1 MASMRAAY
9 LDPSEAG
16 GRHHVFIKAEG
27 RRRRARW
34 QACASWSTGWAAA
47 RTRIRA
53 TPSPTR
59 RVKGTIRS
67 SSAWTWRRN
76 GIVFATSADQP
87 GDRAD
92 GMGLPNNEQV
102 AFVLT
107 FRRQD

>member
-1 MASMRAAY
+1 AY

-16 GRHHVFIKAEG
+16 GRHHVFIKAEDAGGAPVAGVRFVVDWVG
-27 RRRRARW
+27 RRPDENPGYAVTNA
-34 QACASWSTGWAAA
+34 QGEGDYPIFIGMDPAA
-47 RTRIRA
+47 
-53 TPSPTR
+53 
-59 RVKGTIRS
+59 
-67 SSAWTWRRN
+67 RN

-87 GDRAD
+87 GDRID

>member
-1 MASMRAAY
+1 MAGVRFVV
-9 LDPSEAG
+9 DW
-16 GRHHVFIKAEG
+16 VG
-27 RRRRARW
+27 RRPDENPGYTVTNA
-34 QACASWSTGWAAA
+34 
-47 RTRIRA
+47 
-53 TPSPTR
+53 

-67 SSAWTWRRN
+67 SSAWTRRRN